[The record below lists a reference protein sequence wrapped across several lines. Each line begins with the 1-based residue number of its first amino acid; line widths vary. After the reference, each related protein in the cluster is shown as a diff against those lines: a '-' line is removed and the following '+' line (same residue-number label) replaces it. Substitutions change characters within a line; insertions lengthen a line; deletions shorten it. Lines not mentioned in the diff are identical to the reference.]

1 MQVNLGYRRLSGGWG
16 RNEVKP
22 PAIREQ
28 RLHAIQRLM
37 KNACHHAARW
47 GLGYAL
53 VPSHPTPAT
62 QRQPPKQSLLLE
74 SRNDPSDQQ
83 CGDRTDQ
90 AVVEAV
96 HLQVLRQ

>member
-62 QRQPPKQSLLLE
+62 QRQPPNASHPS
-74 SRNDPSDQQ
+74 SRYCWKAATILPINN
-83 CGDRTDQ
+83 
-90 AVVEAV
+90 VVTEPIR
-96 HLQVLRQ
+96 L